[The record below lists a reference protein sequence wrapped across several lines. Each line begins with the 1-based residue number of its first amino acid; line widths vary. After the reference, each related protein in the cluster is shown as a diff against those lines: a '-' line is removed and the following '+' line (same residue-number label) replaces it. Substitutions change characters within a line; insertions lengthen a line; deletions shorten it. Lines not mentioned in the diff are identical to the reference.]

1 MGKIIMKVKNLS
13 KVYDN
18 NTRALNDIKLTIF
31 KGEWVSI
38 MGPSG
43 SGKTTLLNILGGLDK
58 PTKGS
63 VKINN
68 IELTS
73 LNPKELTK
81 FRRENIGFIF
91 QQFHLVP
98 YLTALENVML
108 AQYFHS
114 LAMEQDAIEALTRV
128 GLKDRLTHL
137 PTQMSGGEQQ
147 RVAVARALA
156 NEPDILLA
164 DEPTGN
170 LDQKNGKVVLDLLRS
185 LHDDGHT
192 ILMIT
197 HDFNIAQFGERII
210 YLVDGRIS
218 EDSSIKSISKSRL
231 KSEFNDMSK
240 LKHKN
245 MLETRPIGG

>member
-1 MGKIIMKVKNLS
+1 MTKIVMKTEDLT

-18 NTRALNDIKLTIF
+18 NTRALNGIDLLVR

-43 SGKTTLLNILGGLDK
+43 SGKTTLLNIIGGLDK
-58 PTKGS
+58 PSSGIVRIGGTEITG
-63 VKINN
+63 
-68 IELTS
+68 
-73 LNPKELTK
+73 LNSKELTR

-98 YLTALENVML
+98 YLTALENVLL

-114 LAMEQDAIEALTRV
+114 IVVEEEAIEALERV
-128 GLKDRLTHL
+128 GLKHRLTHL

-164 DEPTGN
+164 DEATGN
-170 LDQKNGKVVLDLLRS
+170 LDQKNGKMVLDLLQS
-185 LHDDGHT
+185 LNDEGHT

-197 HDFNIAQFGERII
+197 HDLKIAKRGERII
-210 YLVDGRIS
+210 KLIDGKIFK
-218 EDSSIKSISKSRL
+218 DTTL
-231 KSEFNDMSK
+231 KS
-240 LKHKN
+240 
-245 MLETRPIGG
+245 T